1 MSRVVRI
8 ISVLLFLVSCSNG
21 DRNCNPTQL
30 LFPKPPDTSSLV
42 FSIEDIWEDS
52 DSISSVLCE
61 KGFFQLKV
69 KVDSLYVLFQPED
82 LLNVCP
88 GMPTYCGPLKQ
99 RDRVEVLVN
108 SENTILFEG
117 EVHRIEEIDSL
128 FQEIYLNA
136 TKNSNYILRPK
147 SSAITVKW
155 DVSASQNVVKE
166 VIKELAFAYGNC
178 IARQYP
184 NTTGAA
190 LCDSVS
196 LHKEQ
201 LMNNFPFN
209 LQLHFGR
216 NLMLGGRIPPPPPPP
231 PQL

>member
-1 MSRVVRI
+1 MKEYLI
-8 ISVLLFLVSCSNG
+8 VLMMCCFASCSNSKP
-21 DRNCNPTQL
+21 DCDLREV
-30 LFPKPPDTSSLV
+30 LFPKQIDSVHSLL
-42 FSIEDIWEDS
+42 SIEDIWEDS